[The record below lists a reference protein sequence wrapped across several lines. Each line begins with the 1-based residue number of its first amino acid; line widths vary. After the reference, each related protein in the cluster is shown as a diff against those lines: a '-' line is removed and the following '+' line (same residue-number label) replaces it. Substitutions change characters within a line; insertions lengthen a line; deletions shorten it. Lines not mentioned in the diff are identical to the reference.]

1 MDVPAGAEP
10 AVGSPEAL
18 FDRLLAADPSGP
30 LLTFYDDGTGE
41 RAELS
46 AKSLANWV
54 AKTHFLLTD
63 SLGLGVGEQAV
74 VRLPVHWLAAP
85 ILLGCWFAGLE
96 VLSRPSGT
104 VAVAFADTPALAA
117 VEAGEAAG
125 ASWPAADEVFAVSML
140 SMARPDRAPAGA
152 EDFSTAV
159 RPMPDAW
166 QGVRARATPA
176 DPALDGASRSALAA
190 DGAAAAARLG
200 LRTGGRLLWTS
211 GWSGAADWVS
221 SLLAPLAVGGSV
233 VLVRNPDPAGYRR
246 RVDAERITAE
256 H

>member
-1 MDVPAGAEP
+1 MDVHAGAEP
-10 AVGSPEAL
+10 SAGSPEAL

-30 LLTFYDDGTGE
+30 FVTFYDDSTGE

-46 AKSLANWV
+46 AKSLVNWV

-63 SLGLGVGEQAV
+63 SLGLGVGDQAL

-96 VLSRPSGT
+96 VLSSPLGT
-104 VAVAFADTPALAA
+104 DPLSNTAAVAFADTPALAA
-117 VEAGEAAG
+117 GEG
-125 ASWPAADEVFAVSML
+125 SWPVADEVFAVSML
-140 SMARPDRAPAGA
+140 SMARPDLPPAGA

-166 QGVRARATPA
+166 QSVRARATPA
-176 DPALDGASRSALAA
+176 DPALDGASRAALAA
-190 DGAAAAARLG
+190 GAVAAAARLD
-200 LRTGGRLLWTS
+200 LQAGGRLLWTRNWCGS
-211 GWSGAADWVS
+211 ADWVS
-221 SLLAPLAVGGSV
+221 WLLAPLAVGGSV
-233 VLVRNPDPAGYRR
+233 VLVRNPDPDKYRQ
-246 RVDAERITAE
+246 RVVAERVTAE